1 MLYFFLVFCCKY
13 VGNLFL
19 NVNYRYKIWN
29 MIIFFLKILF
39 FFVFY
44 YKVFEIVVSLIE
56 EGFIDIGMIIGC
68 VIVGV
73 VFFVILIILVF
84 CLCKKIRKKIFK
96 CCCNKWKWKK

>member
-19 NVNYRYKIWN
+19 NVNYKYKIWN

-39 FFVFY
+39 FFVLY

-68 VIVGV
+68 VIIFYV
-73 VFFVILIILVF
+73 LYLW
-84 CLCKKIRKKIFK
+84 LIFK
-96 CCCNKWKWKK
+96 NELLVYLW